1 MTNLSRLTRSPVV
14 PHLLTAVFLI
24 ASAGCGNSTPALSK
38 SDAGTGSAGASGGG
52 GKSGSAGT
60 NGGAG
65 TTGNPGTAGSGAGSA
80 GSGYDGSTVG
90 TDAVGKIPLGQTQ
103 CSDGIDNDKDGKID
117 SVDPECTG
125 PNDND
130 ESSYA
135 TGISGDNIDACKQD
149 CFFDGNSGMG
159 NDGCQWQLECDP
171 RSTNAKCP
179 FDQGY
184 VDKHAMACSV
194 SASQSDKCIANCRK
208 YVPNG
213 CDCFGC
219 CVVPGAPTP
228 IHLDPT
234 CTSKVFG
241 DPTKCSPCTQVE
253 QCMNKCDRC
262 EICVGKPTV
271 PADCY
276 GAPDA
281 GPPPGYDGGTDGSPP
296 DGGYGVPTCTDGIA
310 CVPGGDNNC
319 PDGMGCVFGC
329 CTPVVQ

>member
-1 MTNLSRLTRSPVV
+1 MTTLTRLTKSSIV
-14 PHLLTAVFLI
+14 PLFLTAGFLI
-24 ASAGCGNSTPALSK
+24 ASAGCGNSVSALSH
-38 SDAGTGSAGASGGG
+38 DGGAGSGGG
-52 GKSGSAGT
+52 GKSGSAGAS
-60 NGGAG
+60 GGAG
-65 TTGNPGTAGSGAGSA
+65 TMGGPGAA
-80 GSGYDGSTVG
+80 GSGYDGSVVG
-90 TDAVGKIPLGQTQ
+90 VDAATKIPIGMTQ
-103 CSDGIDNDKDGKID
+103 CSDGIDNDKDGVID
-117 SVDPECTG
+117 SADPECTG

-130 ESSYA
+130 ESTYA
-135 TGISGDNIDACKQD
+135 TGIPGDNIDACKQD

-159 NDGCQWQLECDP
+159 DDGCQWQLECDP
-171 RSTNAKCP
+171 LNKNAKCP

-219 CVVPGAPTP
+219 CAVPGAPTP

-234 CTSKVFG
+234 CTAKDFG
-241 DPTKCSPCTQVE
+241 DPTKCSPCTQVT

-276 GAPDA
+276 GN
-281 GPPPGYDGGTDGSPP
+281 PPPDGGAPYDGGGPYDGSTPN

-319 PDGMGCVFGC
+319 PNGYGCVFGC
-329 CTPVVQ
+329 CTPIVQ